1 MQRQGSF
8 SQAEYAGKKKQT
20 RRDKFLAEMEQVV
33 PWARLVER
41 LRPFYPK
48 GERGRPPIGLERM
61 LRLYFLQ
68 QWYGLADEAL
78 EDALYDSQALRG
90 FAGIDLSVAA
100 VPDATTVLN
109 FRHWLEEHDL
119 TRALFDEVGAMLEER
134 GLLMRQG
141 TIVDATIIAAPP
153 STKNKS
159 KARDPEM
166 HQTKKGNQWHF
177 GMKAHIGV
185 DVASGVVHTV
195 VGTAANEADINQTAA
210 LLHGQE
216 EAVFADAGY
225 TGADKRPELEDRD
238 VSWNIAIKRSII
250 KALPKALRDLAE
262 PVERALSQV
271 RAWVEHP
278 FHIVK
283 NLFRHK
289 KLRYRGLAKNTAQ
302 LHTLFALANLVI
314 VKKTLLA
321 QRRPDHTR
329 TLSLIPKTTQETRPQ
344 PRFLPPRPLPTG
356 RAARKSGVGRRTVSY
371 PRNVQCFLSA
381 HTFIFIRINRYCRFC
396 ELEPRR
402 LGSQKVQSR
411 LGFAAGNRFPGVT
424 SKRGVAKVRKGHGR
438 ACCSLVRAAAVGS
451 ASALN
456 QS

>member
-1 MQRQGSF
+1 MQQQGSF
-8 SQAEYAGKKKQT
+8 SQAEYASKKKQT
-20 RRDKFLAEMEQVV
+20 RRDKFLAEMEQAV
-33 PWARLVER
+33 PWSRLVARLAP
-41 LRPFYPK
+41 LYPK

-78 EDALYDSQALRG
+78 EDALYDSQALRS
-90 FAGIDLSVAA
+90 FAGIDLAVAT

-141 TIVDATIIAAPP
+141 TIVDATIIAAPS

-195 VGTAANEADINQTAA
+195 KGTAANEADINQMAA
-210 LLHGQE
+210 VLHGAE
-216 EAVFADAGY
+216 EDVFADAGY
-225 TGADKRPELEDRD
+225 TGADKRPEHEDRD
-238 VSWNIAIKRSII
+238 VSWNIAIKRGII
-250 KALPKALRDLAE
+250 KALPKGLRDLAE
-262 PVERALSQV
+262 PVERALAQV
-271 RAWVEHP
+271 RAVVEHP

-289 KLRYRGLAKNTAQ
+289 KLRYRGLHKNTAQ

-314 VKKTLLA
+314 VKKAL
-321 QRRPDHTR
+321 
-329 TLSLIPKTTQETRPQ
+329 
-344 PRFLPPRPLPTG
+344 LPP
-356 RAARKSGVGRRTVSY
+356 S
-371 PRNVQCFLSA
+371 SA
-381 HTFIFIRINRYCRFC
+381 
-396 ELEPRR
+396 
-402 LGSQKVQSR
+402 
-411 LGFAAGNRFPGVT
+411 
-424 SKRGVAKVRKGHGR
+424 
-438 ACCSLVRAAAVGS
+438 
-451 ASALN
+451 
-456 QS
+456 